1 MLFMEN
7 SEFTYFAYQ
16 VFKTFKNATEE
27 IEQFIL
33 DHDRDEQVIAIYA
46 FEATNDEIRDWF
58 MYHCPFAYDCY
69 SGYDVFEK
77 SGAYA
82 LLKNRVP
89 LTEKQFHEISS
100 MLAEFDLDCEWSPA
114 LLHYKDY
121 EELVDDYLDEVE
133 RMPLELSDLK
143 GLAQVYIVMEAIKN
157 EPLLKKCQNLV
168 DGKKVRDVLADALGH
183 TNGYGVARRFHIP
196 YEKAMA
202 EAISSHWDEYFYRG
216 EEFYVNHPE
225 ALEYII
231 PMVREEMEVHHNY
244 VPFMLIADGLH
255 DRLDFCKDLVQEA
268 LESGDDGA
276 VNEARWVLSNWQDIR
291 EGKHIF
297 VRLGFDY

>member
-89 LTEKQFHEISS
+89 LTEK
-100 MLAEFDLDCEWSPA
+100 A
-114 LLHYKDY
+114 
-121 EELVDDYLDEVE
+121 
-133 RMPLELSDLK
+133 
-143 GLAQVYIVMEAIKN
+143 
-157 EPLLKKCQNLV
+157 
-168 DGKKVRDVLADALGH
+168 
-183 TNGYGVARRFHIP
+183 
-196 YEKAMA
+196 
-202 EAISSHWDEYFYRG
+202 
-216 EEFYVNHPE
+216 
-225 ALEYII
+225 
-231 PMVREEMEVHHNY
+231 
-244 VPFMLIADGLH
+244 VP
-255 DRLDFCKDLVQEA
+255 
-268 LESGDDGA
+268 
-276 VNEARWVLSNWQDIR
+276 
-291 EGKHIF
+291 
-297 VRLGFDY
+297 